1 MNTHNDIYDR
11 LRRCWSADTSSD
23 PDHWEQANPA
33 WGQCAVTACLVQDIL
48 GGDILWTMAICPD
61 GREYSHY
68 FNMLPKGVVFD
79 ATRQQFP
86 RGTIFAPDGG
96 IPRTQSGSGKDFGNT
111 REYVLSYQATLDRYV
126 RLQQRFKSMSE

>member
-23 PDHWEQANPA
+23 PDHWQQANPA

-68 FNMLPKGVVFD
+68 FNAFSDGTIYDL
-79 ATRQQFP
+79 TREQFP
-86 RGTIFAPDGG
+86 LGTEFSPCDGCPKTCG
-96 IPRTQSGSGKDFGNT
+96 NGKSYATT
-111 REYVLSYQATLDRYV
+111 RDYVLSFPATDHRYQLMRR
-126 RLQQRFKSMSE
+126 RLKEIQG

>member
-1 MNTHNDIYDR
+1 
-11 LRRCWSADTSSD
+11 
-23 PDHWEQANPA
+23 
-33 WGQCAVTACLVQDIL
+33 
-48 GGDILWTMAICPD
+48 MAICPD

-111 REYVLSYQATLDRYV
+111 REYVLSYQAMLDRYV
-126 RLQQRFKSMSE
+126 RLQQRFNPCRNDYPIAAERPGNDGTSP